1 MNKDIKMTS
10 SRPYLLRAIYDW
22 IVDNNMTPYLLVDAA
37 MEAVQVPTEHISNGK
52 IILNI
57 SPVAVMDLDLGT
69 EAVSFNARFSGK
81 PMFVTA
87 PMQAVLAIY
96 SKENGRGMVFTE
108 ENDGGSPEPDGSGP
122 GSASGSK
129 ESKQP
134 TLRVVK

>member
-10 SRPYLLRAIYDW
+10 SRPYLLRAIYEW
-22 IVDNNMTPYLLVDAA
+22 IVDNNMTPYLLVDATA
-37 MEAVQVPTEHISNGK
+37 EAIQVPNEHVNNGK

-57 SPVAVMDLDLGT
+57 SPAAVMGLDLGA

-81 PMFVTA
+81 PMFVNV
-87 PMQAVLAIY
+87 PMKAVLAIY

-108 ENDGGSPEPDGSGP
+108 DNDGGSPEPGGSGP
-122 GSASGSK
+122 GSGSK